1 MEDVA
6 ALVRLLWFTDIR
18 EVELSQAAGVKG
30 QGRAR
35 WVGRRTG
42 RRQLSSCTNSNWG
55 TIWVEALGTVRRS
68 LMVLLDQWQ
77 VGGAIPNEM
86 QCALL
91 FIEVR

>member
-1 MEDVA
+1 MLEAFA
-6 ALVRLLWFTDIR
+6 ALVRLPWFTDVR

-42 RRQLSSCTNSNWG
+42 QWQLISCTKSNWG

-68 LMVLLDQWQ
+68 LMVLLEAHT
-77 VGGAIPNEM
+77 G
-86 QCALL
+86 
-91 FIEVR
+91 